1 MSGLKQMVMFQNAS
15 KQEKAVKKEKPIISA
30 PSKPEVKPTVEE
42 FEESLEALEI
52 MNGDPA
58 VIVPVEDTD
67 APVEEAVKEE
77 EPVKKEEA
85 PQQPAQD
92 ENKPKKGIISRIFG
106 YLWNGQEMDY

>member
-1 MSGLKQMVMFQNAS
+1 MAKKETTTKKIAPR
-15 KQEKAVKKEKPIISA
+15 KKAVKKEKPIISA

-58 VIVPVEDTD
+58 VIVHVEDTD